1 MIIFYVAIAS
11 LIVILG
17 GFGIVFLLIA
27 FCFSSVLN
35 VSFLEGIKIAK
46 EELKEM
52 FNTFN

>member
-11 LIVILG
+11 LIVILE
-17 GFGIVFLLIA
+17 GFGIFFLLIA
-27 FCFSSVLN
+27 FCFSSILN

-46 EELKEM
+46 EKLKEI